1 MSFALQQEKLARL
14 FSSMFLVRILT
25 DAGLPVLVQ
34 TETPATETLKGAGTV
49 LAGVITTAISSQ
61 TLVYI

>member
-1 MSFALQQEKLARL
+1 MSFALQQEKFARL
-14 FSSMFLVRILT
+14 FSSMFLVPILT

-34 TETPATETLKGAGTV
+34 TETPAAETLKGAAAV
-49 LAGVITTAISSQ
+49 LARVITTAISSQ